1 VTILRSCVKL
11 LLALVLVCLVCVPV
25 MAALPDGNR
34 MEQLGERAAYTAM
47 DQLQFAK
54 GDPDVMVL
62 TNAGRAAVDGQTTE
76 RALSGI
82 TEISGLQNGDN
93 TLWTVNRADYKPLWF
108 YFYDKDTG
116 KGLYLVPDTSFY
128 SMSDAELSTVPY
140 YATFSTNKLVTGDIY
155 QMLADTSVG
164 NETEKALGGDAFS
177 IISITNAWAHGAPY
191 DLMSAAMLHNHLC
204 PGILGGYLPIKYT
217 EKVLPITNS
226 SSSYLYVTT
235 STSCKED
242 AFPVLWDMTPAKG
255 GAVVDSPLT
264 DNETAALKAK
274 YGASPTMI
282 IVRWDSKAKSG
293 TGIVLGSV
301 AQNSTETYAGPEWG
315 AKPYRVVKAMD
326 TITQPELSVRTLK
339 TFTVDQNM
347 LSDLKN
353 STNNPYKVI
362 GDL

>member
-1 VTILRSCVKL
+1 M
-11 LLALVLVCLVCVPV
+11 ALVLVCLLCLPV

-62 TNAGRAAVDGQTTE
+62 TNAGRAVVEGQTTE
-76 RALSGI
+76 RVLSGI
-82 TEISGLQNGDN
+82 TEVSGLQNGDN
-93 TLWTVNRADYKPLWF
+93 TLWTVNRADWKPLWF

-116 KGLYLVPDTSFY
+116 KGLYLIPDTSFY
-128 SMSDAELSTVPY
+128 TMSDAELGTVPY
-140 YATFSTNKLVTGDIY
+140 SDTFSTNKLVTGDIY
-155 QMLADTSVG
+155 QMLADTRAG
-164 NETEKALGGDAFS
+164 NETEKALGGEAFS
-177 IISITNAWAHGAPY
+177 IVSITNAWAHGAPY

-204 PGILGGYLPIKYT
+204 PGLLGGYIPIKYA
-217 EKVLPITNS
+217 EKVLPITDS

-242 AFPVLWDMTPAKG
+242 AFPILWDMTPAKG
-255 GAVVDSPLT
+255 GAVVAPSLS
-264 DNETAALKAK
+264 DNETAVLKAK
-274 YGASPTMI
+274 YGANPSMI
-282 IVRWDSKAKSG
+282 IVRWDSKAKTG

-301 AQNSTETYAGPEWG
+301 AQNSTEQYTGPEWG

-326 TITQPELSVRTLK
+326 TINQPELSVKTLRT
-339 TFTVDQNM
+339 FSVDQNM
-347 LSDLKN
+347 YSELRK
-353 STNNPYKVI
+353 STNNPYNVI